1 MKWKWNAISVTRC
14 SILPKADTL
23 AKTQTNKVTDAVNT
37 TAALAASRERWQL
50 KARYVA
56 KVSRLNIAPRS
67 EADTIQTWLCAMCAK
82 TVFKTSEKGTTF
94 AKTRILIA
102 TLTAAKTVLKA
113 E

>member
-1 MKWKWNAISVTRC
+1 VTRC
-14 SILPKADTL
+14 SILPKVDTL
-23 AKTQTNKVTDAVNT
+23 AKTQTKKVTDAVNT

-50 KARYVA
+50 KEKFVV
-56 KVSRLNIAPRS
+56 KVSRFNIAPRS
-67 EADTIQTWLCAMCAK
+67 EADTIQTWLFAACAK
-82 TVFKTSEKGTTF
+82 TVFQTSEMGTTF